1 MTSPCLQGGVGS
13 GYDTHSMIVF
23 SIQRYAL
30 LALASAALFGISTP
44 LAKLLLGHATP
55 LVLAGLLYL
64 GSGLGLLIV
73 WLAQRGI
80 RRGRSGAEAER
91 RVPLR
96 GRDMPWLAGA
106 VVAGGI
112 LAPVALLWGVSG
124 MQASGASLLLN
135 AEAVLTILVAAAI
148 FREHVGARV
157 WVAAMVMLAGGLLL
171 AWEPGAA
178 IAVSPRAL
186 AVLAACLLWALDN
199 NLTRNIAASNP
210 VAIAMVKG
218 LAAGAVNLGL
228 GLANAAPPAAEFVA
242 SALALG
248 AASYGASLVLFIMAL
263 RHLGSARTGA
273 HFATSPFIGAA
284 VAIGLLEEPFTGRLA
299 ASLAMMVAATWLLLT
314 ETHGHHHT
322 HERVGHSHPHA
333 HDEHHAHVH
342 DGGEEPEP
350 HAHWHV
356 HDPITHS
363 HPHLPDL
370 HHRHPH

>member
-13 GYDTHSMIVF
+13 GYDTRSMIDF
-23 SIQRYAL
+23 STQRYAA

-73 WLAQRGI
+73 WLA
-80 RRGRSGAEAER
+80 RRGVRRARSGAEVER

-96 GRDMPWLAGA
+96 VRDMPWLAGA
-106 VVAGGI
+106 VVTGGI

-157 WVAAMVMLAGGLLL
+157 WAAAMVMLAGGLLL
-171 AWEPGAA
+171 AWEPWAA

-199 NLTRNIAASNP
+199 NLTRNIAASDP

-228 GLANAAPPAAEFVA
+228 GLANAAPPAVQFVA
-242 SALALG
+242 GALALG

-284 VAIGLLEEPFTGRLA
+284 VAIGLLEEPFTERFA

-333 HDEHHAHVH
+333 HDEHHAHAH